1 MAGATDVHSTD
12 DDDDDDLDKQIEELV
27 ALIPQL
33 SPEKLLEIISTL
45 DQWVACVTSP
55 SS

>member
-1 MAGATDVHSTD
+1 MTGATDAHST

-45 DQWVACVTSP
+45 DEWVARAALP